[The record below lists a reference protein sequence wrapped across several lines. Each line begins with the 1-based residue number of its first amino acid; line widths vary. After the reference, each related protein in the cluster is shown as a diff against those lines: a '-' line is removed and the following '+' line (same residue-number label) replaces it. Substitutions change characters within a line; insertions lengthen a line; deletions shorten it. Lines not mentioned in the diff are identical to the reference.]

1 MTVKQQHEK
10 IVRFVFLSFLIAIVT
25 VLQLF
30 ASSVTV
36 FETSF
41 SLVLIPIALGAIVLG
56 PMAGGILGLLFGF
69 IVLMAGITG
78 TDFFTATLFQN
89 APFITSLLC
98 LGKGTLAGIATGL
111 MYKLVRKK
119 SEFAAIVAAAA
130 TTPIVNTGLFAFGSL
145 FLKKTL
151 EANFQPDGVS
161 FLYFLF
167 IIIIGINF
175 LVEFAVNLIFSPA
188 LVRVVTVIKKQ
199 FTK

>member
-10 IVRFVFLSFLIAIVT
+10 IVRFVFLAFLIAIVT

-56 PMAGGILGLLFGF
+56 PMAGGILGLVFGF

-130 TTPIVNTGLFAFGSL
+130 TTPIVNTGLFAVGSL

-188 LVRVVTVIKKQ
+188 LVRVVTVIRKQ

>member
-1 MTVKQQHEK
+1 MTVKEQHEK
-10 IVRFVFLSFLIAIVT
+10 IVRLVFLAFLIAIVV

-30 ASSVTV
+30 ASAIPLGQTQ
-36 FETSF
+36 F
-41 SLVLIPIALGAIVLG
+41 SLVLIPIALGAMILG
-56 PMAGGILGLLFGF
+56 PMAGGILGFVFGF

-98 LGKGTLAGIATGL
+98 LGKSTLAGVATGWV
-111 MYKLVRKK
+111 YKLLQGKNP
-119 SEFAAIVAAAA
+119 FVATVCAAA

-145 FLKKTL
+145 FLKKVL
-151 EANFQPDGVS
+151 EANFQPEGTS

-175 LVEFAVNLIFSPA
+175 LVEFGVNLVFSPA
-188 LVRVVTVIKKQ
+188 LVRVVEVIKKQ
-199 FTK
+199 FSK

>member
-98 LGKGTLAGIATGL
+98 LGKGMLAGIATGL

-175 LVEFAVNLIFSPA
+175 LVEFAVNLILSPA

-199 FTK
+199 FTE

>member
-1 MTVKQQHEK
+1 MTVKQQHQK
-10 IVRFVFLSFLIAIVT
+10 IVHFVFLAFLIAIVV

-30 ASSVTV
+30 ASAIPLGQTQ
-36 FETSF
+36 F
-41 SLVLIPIALGAIVLG
+41 SLVLIPIALGAMILG
-56 PMAGGILGLLFGF
+56 PMAGGILGFIFGF

-111 MYKLVRKK
+111 VYKLIQKK
-119 SEFAAIVAAAA
+119 SEFAAIIAAAA

-161 FLYFLF
+161 FLYFIF

-188 LVRVVTVIKKQ
+188 LVRVVAVIKKQ